1 MTVAPRADS
10 QRNRELLLGAA
21 REAFAVHGTEASL
34 RDVARRAGV
43 GIGTLYR
50 HFPTREALVEALL
63 DCNFDDLRERAERL
77 LTEPSPEPHEA
88 LLTWLGEL
96 AAEARTYHG
105 LPESILAA
113 LDDERSELH
122 VSCAAMQAAGAR
134 LLRRAQDTGQ
144 VRADVSVYEVISLAL
159 GLAWAA
165 QQPGGSS
172 DLMCRLLSTAMVGLT
187 VPSQG
192 VSAGSSTGCVRSTP
206 FPEPANGTIG
216 RAEAAPERRTSSR
229 IPMPGRCDGVFD

>member
-1 MTVAPRADS
+1 VTVAPRADS
-10 QRNRELLLGAA
+10 QRNRELAA
-21 REAFAVHGTEASL
+21 RSRREASPRARHRGVL

-50 HFPTREALVEALL
+50 HFPTREALVEALWTG
-63 DCNFDDLRERAERL
+63 NFDDLRGAGRAGL

-96 AAEARTYHG
+96 APRGADVPR
-105 LPESILAA
+105 LPSRSWAA

-122 VSCAAMQAAGAR
+122 VSCADHAGRVRTAAA
-134 LLRRAQDTGQ
+134 RAQDTGQ
-144 VRADVSVYEVISLAL
+144 VRADVSVYEVISPGPRL
-159 GLAWAA
+159 GG
-165 QQPGGSS
+165 PRSSRGGSS

-206 FPEPANGTIG
+206 FPEPATQSG
-216 RAEAAPERRTSSR
+216 APRQPRKAH
-229 IPMPGRCDGVFD
+229 